1 MKEMLEAN
9 VPIHFLT
16 SCKISNAS
24 SSQTRDRISAKRAAG
39 KSREFMVLL

>member
-16 SCKISNAS
+16 SCKQLPDKETAS
-24 SSQTRDRISAKRAAG
+24 ER
-39 KSREFMVLL
+39 RELQRVYGATIVY